1 MNNHHQINR
10 LRIALSLSSVHA
22 DQYSERCSLLF
33 HRELRRLLTRV
44 LMRICPA
51 GLTVRLNAPLVLD
64 LGELPAATFEFT
76 FCRRLEVALER
87 ELRLHLMQMRTQWQ
101 WEPLPVSRAR
111 LAQTLLATD
120 ESPDGWIVRQLELGL
135 EHWLP
140 VVAGYALHP
149 EGVNLRYRL
158 RQETAHAL
166 CRLWAPDISDDT
178 GVWTEN
184 TLQLYALYY
193 FQCHPEQVPPV
204 PPRGLGTSSDLENWS
219 HRNVHQSQD
228 ITVLQVLFAHP
239 THSMS
244 RVPALECWLRYLWQS
259 PLVRELLQQTLSAAL
274 MAQWRQ
280 RLTDGDLDLTASSR
294 HTEAALSHSLSVET
308 QGAIPQSEDNSHSA
322 VSHRYAE
329 DKSSFRQRESLYDN
343 RRSRQALSKAPML
356 GYKEANTTLTW
367 QPISH
372 AGLVLLWPLL
382 PSLFRQLGL
391 LEGKRFIDL
400 QAQYQA
406 ALCLD
411 WLSREGED
419 PLAFPTISRW
429 LCGLPAENSAAEAV
443 LDAAIQEQ
451 LELWF
456 AGLVQVLPATWQ
468 KLSACD
474 MRQWFLQRLGW
485 RSADP
490 DQTTVYIQPA
500 VFDVLLNNWPW
511 PVELAALPW
520 LEKPLTI
527 RWTEPQ

>member
-33 HRELRRLLTRV
+33 HRELRRLLARV
-44 LMRICPA
+44 LLRISPA

-64 LGELPAATFEFT
+64 LGALPAATFELT
-76 FCRRLEVALER
+76 FCRRLEAALER
-87 ELRLHLMQMRTQWQ
+87 VLRLQLAQVRSQWQ
-101 WEPLPVSRAR
+101 WQPLATSRLQ
-111 LAQTLLATD
+111 LAQVLLNVD
-120 ESPDGWIVRQLELGL
+120 ESPDDWIGHQLEFGL

-140 VVAGYALHP
+140 AVAGYALCP
-149 EGVNLRYRL
+149 EGVDLSSRL
-158 RQETAHAL
+158 RKETLHEL
-166 CRLWAPDISDDT
+166 CRQLAPDIPCQGVLT
-178 GVWTEN
+178 GN
-184 TLQLYALYY
+184 TLWLSALRY
-193 FQCHPEQVPPV
+193 FQCHPELVPPARPSLAERERV
-204 PPRGLGTSSDLENWS
+204 AWLGGNA
-219 HRNVHQSQD
+219 RQSQD
-228 ITVLQVLFAHP
+228 VRVLQVLFANP
-239 THSMS
+239 SHSIS
-244 RVPALECWLRYLWQS
+244 WDPRLERWLGYLWQS
-259 PLVRELLQQTLSAAL
+259 PLVRELLQPTLSAAL
-274 MAQWRQ
+274 VAQWQQ
-280 RLTDGDLDLTASSR
+280 RLTGGELNLTASGWDP
-294 HTEAALSHSLSVET
+294 EAALSQPLSAET
-308 QGAIPQSEDNSHSA
+308 QGANPQIGDHSHST
-322 VSHRYAE
+322 VPGRNAE
-329 DKSSFRQRESLYDN
+329 DKRPCSPRASQYVNTRW
-343 RRSRQALSKAPML
+343 QAV
-356 GYKEANTTLTW
+356 
-367 QPISH
+367 SH

-429 LCGLPAENSAAEAV
+429 LCGLPAENSVAEAV
-443 LDAAIQEQ
+443 LDAATQEQ

-468 KLSACD
+468 KLSVCD
-474 MRQWFLQRLGW
+474 IRQWFLQRPGW

-490 DQTTVYIQPA
+490 EQTTVYIQPA

-527 RWTEPQ
+527 RWIEPQ